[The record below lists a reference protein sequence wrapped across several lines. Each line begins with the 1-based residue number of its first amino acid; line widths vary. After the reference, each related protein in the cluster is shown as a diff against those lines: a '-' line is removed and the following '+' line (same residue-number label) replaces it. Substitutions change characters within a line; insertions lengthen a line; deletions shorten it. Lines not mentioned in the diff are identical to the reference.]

1 MTVNGAEYTVLHL
14 LGKGKF
20 SGGQIMSKRTRQ
32 YIGIL
37 AALAAYYLVHE
48 GTHLLYALLTGVFKQ
63 IRLMFYAACSAV
75 EI

>member
-1 MTVNGAEYTVLHL
+1 MTVNGAKYTVLHL

-37 AALAAYYLVHE
+37 EA
-48 GTHLLYALLTGVFKQ
+48 GTACLSTVF
-63 IRLMFYAACSAV
+63 F
-75 EI
+75 